1 MVHDDA
7 DKTAVMNDIW
17 ALAKTFTEVVDNIKS
32 LRVTFT
38 PVALTS
44 AATQSASWTMG
55 AQSLGDTANQQSMN
69 ETSFNQDTLTVDY
82 SFIHNTVRS

>member
-7 DKTAVMNDIW
+7 DKAAVMNDIW
-17 ALAKTFTEVVDNIKS
+17 ALAKTFTDVVDTIKS

-44 AATQSASWTMG
+44 AATQSG
-55 AQSLGDTANQQSMN
+55 AWNAGQQSIGGGVGDSMN
-69 ETSFNQDTLTVDY
+69 ETSLNQDTLMADY
-82 SFIHNTVRS
+82 SFIHNMVRS